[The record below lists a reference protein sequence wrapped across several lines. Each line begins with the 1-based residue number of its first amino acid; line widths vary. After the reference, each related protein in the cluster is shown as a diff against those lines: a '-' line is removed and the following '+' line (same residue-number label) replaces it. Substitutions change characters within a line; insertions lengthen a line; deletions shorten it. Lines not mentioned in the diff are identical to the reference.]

1 MIEFY
6 SNGTQIGFSLHGW
19 GGIILLSYFV
29 LDVVSLFATKS
40 LIAHKILIWFRVR
53 REVKKMIPNWWSI
66 DKVDIVTIERL
77 NTGYKVYVQIRSK
90 LMKSDWTNDH
100 IIVDWLGRIKN
111 QKLIEG
117 IKWYDDRSEDKIK
130 RWKRDNILEKIGKPL
145 EILEKRV

>member
-1 MIEFY
+1 MIDIY
-6 SNGTQIGFSLHGW
+6 THGSQVGLSIHGW

-40 LIAHKILIWFRVR
+40 LIIHKILIWFRVR
-53 REVKKMIPNWWSI
+53 REVKKLIPNWWSI

-90 LMKSDWTNDH
+90 LMASDWTNDH

-130 RWKRDNILEKIGKPL
+130 RWKRDNILQKIG
-145 EILEKRV
+145 I

>member
-1 MIEFY
+1 MIDFY
-6 SNGTQIGFSLHGW
+6 SNGSQIGFSLHGW

-29 LDVVSLFATKS
+29 LDVISLFVTKS
-40 LIAHKILIWFRVR
+40 LIIHKILIWFRVR
-53 REVKKMIPNWWSI
+53 RKVKKMIPNWWKI
-66 DKVDIVTIERL
+66 DSVNILTIERM

-117 IKWYDDRSEDKIK
+117 IKYYDDRSSDKIK
-130 RWKRDNILEKIGKPL
+130 RWKRDNILEKIG
-145 EILEKRV
+145 I

>member
-1 MIEFY
+1 MIDIY
-6 SNGTQIGFSLHGW
+6 THGSQVGLSLHGW

-40 LIAHKILIWFRVR
+40 LIIHKILIWFRVR
-53 REVKKMIPNWWSI
+53 REVKKLIPNWWSI
-66 DKVDIVTIERL
+66 DEVNIVTIERL
-77 NTGYKVYVQIRSK
+77 NTGYKVYVLIRSK

-117 IKWYDDRSEDKIK
+117 IKYYDDRSVDKIK
-130 RWKRDNILEKIGKPL
+130 RWKRDNILNDLGI
-145 EILEKRV
+145 

>member
-1 MIEFY
+1 MIDFY
-6 SNGTQIGFSLHGW
+6 SNGSQIGFSLHGW
-19 GGIILLSYFV
+19 GGVILLSYFV
-29 LDVVSLFATKS
+29 LDVISLFITKS
-40 LIAHKILIWFRVR
+40 LIIHKILIWFRVR

-66 DKVDIVTIERL
+66 DRVNIVTIERV

-117 IKWYDDRSEDKIK
+117 IKWHDDRSEDKIK
-130 RWKRDNILEKIGKPL
+130 KWKRNNILEKIL
-145 EILEKRV
+145 

>member
-130 RWKRDNILEKIGKPL
+130 RWKRDNILEKIG
-145 EILEKRV
+145 I

>member
-1 MIEFY
+1 MIDFY
-6 SNGTQIGFSLHGW
+6 SNGSQIGFSLHGW
-19 GGIILLSYFV
+19 GGVILLSYFV
-29 LDVVSLFATKS
+29 LDVVSLFITKS
-40 LIAHKILIWFRVR
+40 LIIHKILIWFRVR

-66 DKVDIVTIERL
+66 DRVNIVTIERV

-117 IKWYDDRSEDKIK
+117 IKWHDDRSEDKIK
-130 RWKRDNILEKIGKPL
+130 KWKRNNILEKIL
-145 EILEKRV
+145 

>member
-1 MIEFY
+1 MIDFY
-6 SNGTQIGFSLHGW
+6 SNGSQIGFSLHGW

-29 LDVVSLFATKS
+29 LDVISLFVTKS
-40 LIAHKILIWFRVR
+40 LIIHKILIWFRVR
-53 REVKKMIPNWWSI
+53 RKVKKMIPNWWKI
-66 DKVDIVTIERL
+66 DSVNILTIERM

-130 RWKRDNILEKIGKPL
+130 RWKRDNILEKIG
-145 EILEKRV
+145 I

>member
-1 MIEFY
+1 MIDFY
-6 SNGTQIGFSLHGW
+6 SNGSQIGFSLHGW
-19 GGIILLSYFV
+19 GGLLLLSYFV
-29 LDVVSLFATKS
+29 LEVISLFITKS
-40 LIAHKILIWFRVR
+40 LIIHKILIWFRVR

-66 DKVDIVTIERL
+66 DKVNIVTIERV

-117 IKWYDDRSEDKIK
+117 IKWYDDRSSDKIK
-130 RWKRDNILEKIGKPL
+130 KWKRNNILEKIL
-145 EILEKRV
+145 

>member
-1 MIEFY
+1 MIDFY
-6 SNGTQIGFSLHGW
+6 SNGSQIGFSLHGW

-29 LDVVSLFATKS
+29 LDVISLFVTKS
-40 LIAHKILIWFRVR
+40 LIIHKILIWFRVR
-53 REVKKMIPNWWSI
+53 RKVKKMIPNWWKI
-66 DKVDIVTIERL
+66 DSVNIVTIERV

-117 IKWYDDRSEDKIK
+117 IKYYDDRSSDKIK
-130 RWKRDNILEKIGKPL
+130 RWKRDNILEKIG
-145 EILEKRV
+145 I